1 MMLCIINIIENHI
14 LSYLFKPLLKRKR
27 CCAMTKNKRVCK
39 CNSNSN
45 SIFCRQHDKKFQES
59 IRSSNKFESVCV
71 KSIFLHRKQ
80 KN

>member
-1 MMLCIINIIENHI
+1 MKNVPIDIENHI

-39 CNSNSN
+39 RNGISD
-45 SIFCRQHDKKFQES
+45 SIFCYQHYEKFLVA
-59 IRSSNKFESVCV
+59 IRSSNAFESVCV